1 MIKNT
6 DKSNLVY
13 PLGKVET
20 IAGQKQ
26 EGEKERA
33 RERGERV
40 RDSVLLEKCFG
51 VSQKA
56 DPHKQKHS

>member
-1 MIKNT
+1 MKFVYSMIKNM

-20 IAGQKQ
+20 IAGQEQ

-33 RERGERV
+33 RE
-40 RDSVLLEKCFG
+40 G
-51 VSQKA
+51 VGKE
-56 DPHKQKHS
+56 